1 MKNKITDNIFNVGVL
16 NPNIRV
22 ADIVVKTN
30 NGTSYN
36 SYIVKGSDKTA
47 LIETAHKDYF
57 ENYLKN
63 IQEIISIDQIDYII
77 MNHNEPDHSGSIS
90 KLIELNPNLTIVT
103 SPAGAIYLK
112 NITNKTDLNIKIVK
126 DGDSLNLGNKT
137 LKFISAPFL
146 HWPDSMFTWLV
157 EEKAL
162 FSCDFL
168 GCHYCEPYIL
178 DTNITDK
185 EAYLSSLQIYY
196 SAIFSPFKKY
206 VLNGLSKINNLEI
219 SFVCPSHGPV
229 LTKNGILLEIIDK
242 YKTWS
247 DYNKNLT
254 PTIPIFY
261 CSAYGNTERIAK
273 AISEGIKN
281 QMPNINV
288 PLYNIIKH
296 NIADLTNQLNLSDAF
311 LIGSPTINKNSVP
324 PIWNLLST
332 IDVINNTKKS
342 VATFGSFGWSGEA
355 TEQISNYMSSM
366 KLSVFEEKFKVCFV
380 PTEQDI
386 KNAISFGE
394 KFAKSLNLT
403 QK

>member
-1 MKNKITDNIFNVGVL
+1 MKNKISDSVSYVGIL
-16 NPNIRV
+16 NPNVRI
-22 ADIVVKTN
+22 ADVVIKTN

-36 SYIVKGSDKTA
+36 SYIVKGSNKTA

-63 IQEIISIDQIDYII
+63 IEEVISIDKIDYIV

-112 NITNKTDLNIKIVK
+112 NIINKPELKIKIVK
-126 DGDSLNLGNKT
+126 DGDCLNLGNKT

-157 EEKAL
+157 EEKIL

-168 GCHYCEPYIL
+168 GCHYCEPYII

-185 EAYLSSLQIYY
+185 EAYLASLQVYY

-206 VLNGLSKINNLEI
+206 VLNGLSKISDLELSYI
-219 SFVCPSHGPV
+219 CPSHGPV
-229 LTKNGILLEIIDK
+229 LTKDGILFKIIEK
-242 YKTWS
+242 YKKLS
-247 DYNKNLT
+247 DLPKSSTLS
-254 PTIPIFY
+254 IPIFY
-261 CSAYGNTERIAK
+261 CSAYGNTALIAK
-273 AISEGIKN
+273 AISEGIKK
-281 QMPNINV
+281 QLPNVRV
-288 PLYNIIKH
+288 PLYNVIQH
-296 NIADLTNQLNLSDAF
+296 NKDDLANEMNSSNAF
-311 LIGSPTINKNSVP
+311 LIGSPTINKNSVT

-332 IDVINNTKKS
+332 IDVINNAKKPT
-342 VATFGSFGWSGEA
+342 ATFGSFGWSGEA

-380 PTEQDI
+380 PTEQDL
-386 KNAISFGE
+386 KNATSFGE
-394 KFAKSLNLT
+394 KFAQSLNLA
-403 QK
+403 